1 MKCHISSNLFHDLIL
16 AIKLSLKGQS
26 ASSLNRIVSENNV
39 NCRLSRP
46 DRNTNISLKECCL
59 SLHLSLDFHLSVS
72 LSLFIFPSDTHTIQT
87 QLHVKL
93 VFGSRSK
100 ALALVNATQHQFI
113 CFHLAS
119 SLSPSIS
126 PIQPTLFTYTQHTN
140 NCRRTKTVT
149 SLPQVR
155 LYLMVTQTLKQVM

>member
-1 MKCHISSNLFHDLIL
+1 MSLKQINTTHFGSNTLFHIPIHTYEYGKQMCNTLYRKMMMKCHISSNLCLDLIL
-16 AIKLSLKGQS
+16 ALKLSLKGQS
-26 ASSLNRIVSENNV
+26 ASSLKRIVSDNNV

-100 ALALVNATQHQFI
+100 ALALVNAT
-113 CFHLAS
+113 
-119 SLSPSIS
+119 
-126 PIQPTLFTYTQHTN
+126 
-140 NCRRTKTVT
+140 
-149 SLPQVR
+149 
-155 LYLMVTQTLKQVM
+155 